1 MRTLIYI
8 MTPVLILTFLFASRF
23 VSWDRLKSVD
33 TEAEKHLNI
42 ASQFLRNGKYHQAI
56 KKLTQ
61 AIEIEPR
68 YAQAYIQRGRA
79 NYHLTRYN
87 EAIED
92 YTKTLSFKRYVAD
105 AHASR
110 GDVYH
115 ALGDI
120 PRAISDYTASIK
132 KRKNA
137 LVMSKRAQSFLETG
151 KLDEALADYNYIIK
165 RRPSAIAYYNRGRAY
180 YQKFLRI
187 HEAEETVKL
196 ALSDFDKAIELAPQF
211 AIAYLSRGDV
221 YNHIGQQKSKDEDY
235 AKAIDLL
242 TDAIEKWQKDVD
254 GLLTIYLWRALAY
267 KKQDYDEAAE
277 TDLKNVYSLYT
288 QFFLKKLKVSDIL

>member
-8 MTPVLILTFLFASRF
+8 MTPVLILTFIFASRF

-33 TEAEKHLNI
+33 TEAAKHLNI
-42 ASQFLRNGKYHQAI
+42 ATQFLKKGEYHQAI
-56 KKLTQ
+56 KQLTQ

-105 AHASR
+105 AHAGR

-115 ALGDI
+115 VLGDM

-132 KRKNA
+132 NRKNA

-151 KLDEALADYNYIIK
+151 KLDEALEDYNYIIK

-180 YQKFLRI
+180 YQKSLRL

-211 AIAYLSRGDV
+211 AIAYISRGDV
-221 YNHIGQQKSKDEDY
+221 YKHIGQQKSKDEDY
-235 AKAIDLL
+235 VKATDLL
-242 TDAIEKWQKDVD
+242 TDAIEKWQKDAD
-254 GLLTIYLWRALAY
+254 GLLNIYLWRAIAY
-267 KKQDYDEAAE
+267 KKQHYDAAAE
-277 TDLKNVYSLYT
+277 SDLKNVYSLYT

>member
-23 VSWDRLKSVD
+23 VSWDRLRNVD
-33 TEAEKHLNI
+33 TEAVKHLNDGT
-42 ASQFLRNGKYHQAI
+42 QFIRKGKYYQAI
-56 KKLTQ
+56 TELTQ

-68 YAQAYIQRGRA
+68 YAQAYILRGRA
-79 NYHLTRYN
+79 NYHLTRYK
-87 EAIED
+87 EAIDD
-92 YTKTLSFKRYVAD
+92 YTKTLSFKRYIAD

-115 ALGDI
+115 ALDDI
-120 PRAISDYTASIK
+120 PQAITDYTASIK

-151 KLDEALADYNYIIK
+151 QLDEALADYNYIIK

-180 YQKFLRI
+180 YQEFLRL
-187 HEAEETVKL
+187 HEAEETLKL

-221 YNHIGQQKSKDEDY
+221 YNHLGQQQSKNEDY

-242 TDAIEKWQKDVD
+242 TDAIENWQKNAD
-254 GLLTIYLWRALAY
+254 GLPTIYLWRAVAY
-267 KKQDYDEAAE
+267 KKQDYVQAAE
-277 TDLKNVYSLYT
+277 TDLKKVYNLYT
-288 QFFLKKLKVSDIL
+288 QFFLKKLSVSDIL